1 MIRLAWITA
10 AIVLLGLMILPIFY
24 PPAQLPYHYYMDG
37 PNYYIPTTID
47 TSNIANI
54 DQTDYLDYLYLP
66 ELCECGNDPSCIWD
80 GVKWIKPPKWYNYV

>member
-47 TSNIANI
+47 TSNYANI
-54 DQTDYLDYLYLP
+54 DKIDYLYLP
-66 ELCECGNDPSCIWD
+66 ELCECGNDPSYFIRKYCVIQHPIR
-80 GVKWIKPPKWYNYV
+80 GKIPFEL

>member
-37 PNYYIPTTID
+37 PNYYIPSTID

-54 DQTDYLDYLYLP
+54 DKIDYLYLP
-66 ELCECGNDPSCIWD
+66 ELCECGNDPLCWD
-80 GVKWIKPPKWYNYV
+80 IPESIKPIPEDEKYANYV